1 VQPSRPGAPAP
12 QPETAVAAAVDY
24 TRYDPFAPEMQ
35 QNPFPWYAA
44 LRENAPVWKHASGIV
59 FVSRHDHVS
68 QILADTT
75 TYSSRFASQP
85 TFGSDE
91 VNRKIAAIMEEGFPR
106 VSTMLTE
113 DPPLQT
119 RYRKTVGK
127 ALSTRRILALEGK
140 LRELSVE
147 ILDAWPARGRVDVM
161 NTLSIPLPIRV
172 IGHFLCMKPA
182 VFQHVKRWSDSSV
195 AGLGAIITDEQRIQ
209 AARDVVELQKYWQSE
224 LEARLAQPNDDIIS
238 ALTQA
243 EFEDETG
250 AERRLDLPE
259 MISIIQQLMV
269 AGNETTTKVIN
280 ETFKL
285 LLENYAWF
293 ERMQR
298 EPDGIGAV
306 IEEALRLSTPNQGM
320 FRFVTRDT
328 ELDGV
333 KIPAGGMIW
342 LMFGSANR
350 DARVFPEPDKFD
362 PERPNLKESVAFGRG
377 AHFCIGAPLARLEL
391 RVLFEEVAKRVES
404 FALPAGAK
412 LVYEPSYILRGLA
425 GLELDVVKRA

>member
-1 VQPSRPGAPAP
+1 M
-12 QPETAVAAAVDY
+12 AAAVDY
-24 TRYDPFAPEMQ
+24 NRYDPFAPEMQ

-44 LRENAPVWKHASGIV
+44 LRESAPVWKHPASGIV

-85 TFGSDE
+85 TAGSSD
-91 VNRKIAAIMEEGFPR
+91 VNRQIEEIMREGFPR

-127 ALSTRRILALEGK
+127 ALSTRRILALESK
-140 LRELSVE
+140 MRELSDE
-147 ILDAWPARGRVDVM
+147 ALAQWPARGRVDVM

-172 IGHFLCMKPA
+172 IGHFLCMKPE

-195 AGLGAIITDEQRIQ
+195 AGLGAIITDAQRIQ

-224 LEARLAQPNDDIIS
+224 FEARLASPNDDLIS

-250 AERRLDLPE
+250 AERRLNLAE

-280 ETFKL
+280 ETFKM

-298 EPDGIGAV
+298 DPGVVAAV
-306 IEEALRLSTPNQGM
+306 VEEALRLSTPNQGM

-328 ELDGV
+328 ELDGT
-333 KIPAGGMIW
+333 KIPRGGTIW

-350 DARVFPEPDKFD
+350 DARVFPDPDRFD

-391 RVLFEEVAKRVES
+391 RVLFEQVAKRIDS
-404 FALPAGAK
+404 FALPAGYA
-412 LVYEPSYILRGLA
+412 LTYEPSYILRGLA

>member
-1 VQPSRPGAPAP
+1 M
-12 QPETAVAAAVDY
+12 AAAVDFN
-24 TRYDPFAPEMQ
+24 RYDPFAPEMQ

-44 LRENAPVWKHASGIV
+44 LRESAPVWKHPATGIV
-59 FVSRHDHVS
+59 FVSRHAQVS

-85 TFGSDE
+85 TMGGGE
-91 VNRKIAAIMEEGFPR
+91 VNRTIAEIMADGFPR

-127 ALSTRRILALEGK
+127 ALSTRRILALEAK
-140 LRELSVE
+140 MRELMDEV
-147 ILDAWPARGRVDVM
+147 LAGWPARGRVDVM
-161 NTLSIPLPIRV
+161 ATLSIPLPIRV
-172 IGHFLCMKPA
+172 IGHFLCMKPQ

-195 AGLGAIITDEQRIQ
+195 AGLGAVITDEQRIQ
-209 AARDVVELQKYWQSE
+209 AARDVVELQKYWQTE
-224 LEARLAQPNDDIIS
+224 LEARLASPNDDIIS

-250 AERRLDLPE
+250 TERRLDLPE

-280 ETFKL
+280 ETFRI
-285 LLENYAWF
+285 LLENPHWF
-293 ERMQR
+293 TRMKAD
-298 EPDGIGAV
+298 PGVVGAV
-306 IEEALRLSTPNQGM
+306 VEEALRLSTPNQGM

-333 KIPAGGMIW
+333 KIPKGATIW

-350 DARVFPEPDKFD
+350 DASVFPKPDAFD
-362 PERPNLKESVAFGRG
+362 PERPNIKESVAFGRG

-391 RVLFEEVAKRVES
+391 RVVFEQLARSVES
-404 FALPAGAK
+404 FALPAGYA
-412 LVYEPSYILRGLA
+412 LSYEPSYILRGLA
-425 GLELDVVKRA
+425 GLELDIVKRA

>member
-1 VQPSRPGAPAP
+1 L
-12 QPETAVAAAVDY
+12 AAALDY
-24 TRYDPFAPEMQ
+24 NRYDPFAPEMQ

-44 LRENAPVWKHASGIV
+44 LRENAPIWKHPASGIV
-59 FVSRHDHVS
+59 FVSRHEHVS

-85 TFGSDE
+85 TFGSDA
-91 VNRKIAAIMEEGFPR
+91 VNRQIEAIMAEGFPR

-140 LRELSVE
+140 IRELTEE
-147 ILDAWPARGRVDVM
+147 ILDTWPTRGRVDVM

-172 IGHFLCMKPA
+172 IGHFLCMNPA
-182 VFQHVKRWSDSSV
+182 VFPHVKRWSDSSV

-224 LEARLAQPNDDIIS
+224 FEARRAAPNDDIIS

-250 AERRLDLPE
+250 AERPLNMPE
-259 MISIIQQLMV
+259 LISIVQQLMV

-280 ETFKL
+280 ETFRL
-285 LLENYAWF
+285 LLENPAWF
-293 ERMQR
+293 PRLQR
-298 EPDGIGAV
+298 EPAIINGL
-306 IEEALRLSTPNQGM
+306 IEEALRISTPNQGM
-320 FRFVTRDT
+320 FRFVTQDT

-333 KIPAGGMIW
+333 RIPRGAMIW

-350 DARVFPEPDKFD
+350 DARVFPDPDKFD
-362 PERPNLKESVAFGRG
+362 PLRPNLKESVAFGRG

-391 RVLFEEVAKRVES
+391 KVLFEQVAERIES
-404 FALPAGAK
+404 FTLPAGYE

-425 GLELDVVKRA
+425 GLELDVVRKT

>member
-1 VQPSRPGAPAP
+1 M
-12 QPETAVAAAVDY
+12 AAAVDY
-24 TRYDPFAPEMQ
+24 NRYDPFAPEMQ

-44 LRENAPVWKHASGIV
+44 LRENAPVWKHPATGIV
-59 FVSRHDHVS
+59 FVSRHAEVS
-68 QILADTT
+68 QILADPT

-85 TFGSDE
+85 TTGSSE
-91 VNRKIAAIMEEGFPR
+91 VNRKIQAIMDEGFPR

-127 ALSTRRILALEGK
+127 ALSTRRILALEAK
-140 LRELSVE
+140 MRELTDE
-147 ILDAWPARGRVDVM
+147 ILDDWPARGRVDVM

-172 IGHFLCMKPA
+172 IGHFLCMKPE

-209 AARDVVELQKYWQSE
+209 AARDVVELQKYWKSE
-224 LEARLAQPNDDIIS
+224 FEARLAKPNDDIIS

-250 AERRLDLPE
+250 AERRLDMPE

-280 ETFKL
+280 ETFRM
-285 LLENYAWF
+285 LLESPEWF
-293 ERMQR
+293 ARLQAD
-298 EPDGIGAV
+298 PSLINGLVD
-306 IEEALRLSTPNQGM
+306 EALRISTPNQGM

-333 KIPAGGMIW
+333 KIPRGGTIW

-350 DARVFPEPDKFD
+350 DARVFPDPDKFD
-362 PERPNLKESVAFGRG
+362 PARPNLKESVAFGRG

-391 RVLFEEVAKRVES
+391 KVLFERVAKRLAS
-404 FALPAGAK
+404 FALPAGYK

>member
-1 VQPSRPGAPAP
+1 M
-12 QPETAVAAAVDY
+12 AAAVDFN
-24 TRYDPFAPEMQ
+24 RYDPFAPEMQ

-44 LRENAPVWKHASGIV
+44 LRESAPVWKHPGSGIV
-59 FVSRHDHVS
+59 FVSRHSHLS
-68 QILADTT
+68 QVLADTT
-75 TYSSRFASQP
+75 TYSSRFASQA
-85 TFGSDE
+85 TLGSRD
-91 VNRKIAAIMEEGFPR
+91 VNRQIEAIMEEGFPR

-127 ALSTRRILALEGK
+127 ALSTRRILALESK
-140 LRELSVE
+140 IRELTDE
-147 ILDAWPARGRVDVM
+147 ILETWPARGRVDVM

-172 IGHFLCMKPA
+172 IGHFLCMKPE

-224 LEARLAQPNDDIIS
+224 FEARIANPNDDLIS

-250 AERRLDLPE
+250 EERRLNLGE

-269 AGNETTTKVIN
+269 AGNETTTKVMN
-280 ETFKL
+280 ETFRML
-285 LLENYAWF
+285 VENPQWF
-293 ERMQR
+293 PRLQA
-298 EPDGIGAV
+298 EPAIINGMVD
-306 IEEALRLSTPNQGM
+306 EALRISTPNQGM

-333 KIPAGGMIW
+333 KIPKGGTIW

-350 DARVFPEPDKFD
+350 DASVFPDPDKFD
-362 PERPNLKESVAFGRG
+362 PLRPNLKESVAFGRG

-391 RVLFEEVAKRVES
+391 KVLFEQVAKRLAS
-404 FALPAGAK
+404 FTLPAGYK
-412 LVYEPSYILRGLA
+412 LSYEPSYILRGLA

>member
-1 VQPSRPGAPAP
+1 M
-12 QPETAVAAAVDY
+12 AAAVDY
-24 TRYDPFAPEMQ
+24 RRYDPFAPEMQ

-44 LRENAPVWKHASGIV
+44 LRENAPVWKHPASGVV

-68 QILADTT
+68 QILADTA

-85 TFGSDE
+85 TFGSDA
-91 VNRKIAAIMEEGFPR
+91 VNRQIVAIMEEGFPR

-140 LRELSVE
+140 IRELADE

-161 NTLSIPLPIRV
+161 STLSIPLPIRV
-172 IGHFLCMKPA
+172 IGHFLCMRPQ

-195 AGLGAIITDEQRIQ
+195 AGLGAIITDAQRIQ

-224 LEARLAQPNDDIIS
+224 FEARLASPGDDIIS

-250 AERRLDLPE
+250 AERRLDMPE
-259 MISIIQQLMV
+259 LISIVQQLMV

-280 ETFKL
+280 ETLKL
-285 LLENYAWF
+285 LLENYRWF
-293 ERMQR
+293 ARMQAD
-298 EPDGIGAV
+298 PPIIAAV
-306 IEEALRLSTPNQGM
+306 VEEALRLSTPNQGM

-333 KIPAGGMIW
+333 KVPRGAMIW

-350 DARVFPEPDKFD
+350 DASVFPDPDRFD

-391 RVLFEEVAKRVES
+391 KVLFEEIARRIES
-404 FALPAGAK
+404 FALPAGYA
-412 LVYEPSYILRGLA
+412 LAYEPSYILRGLA
-425 GLELDVVKRA
+425 GLELDVVKRGAP

>member
-1 VQPSRPGAPAP
+1 
-12 QPETAVAAAVDY
+12 VAAAVDFN
-24 TRYDPFAPEMQ
+24 RYDPFAPEMQ

-44 LRENAPVWKHASGIV
+44 LRESAPVWKHPASGIV
-59 FVSRHDHVS
+59 FVSRHSHVS
-68 QILADTT
+68 EILADTT

-85 TFGSDE
+85 TMGSSE
-91 VNRKIAAIMEEGFPR
+91 VNRQIEAIMAEGFPR

-140 LRELSVE
+140 IRELTDE
-147 ILDAWPARGRVDVM
+147 ILETWPARGRVDVM

-172 IGHFLCMKPA
+172 IGHFLCMKPE

-224 LEARLAQPNDDIIS
+224 FEARLANPNDDIIS

-250 AERRLDLPE
+250 EERRLNMGE

-280 ETFKL
+280 ETFRM
-285 LLENYAWF
+285 LLENPQWF
-293 ERMQR
+293 PRLQA
-298 EPDGIGAV
+298 EPAIINGLVD
-306 IEEALRLSTPNQGM
+306 EALRISTPNQGM

-333 KIPAGGMIW
+333 KIPRGGMIW

-350 DARVFPEPDKFD
+350 DASVFPDPDKFD
-362 PERPNLKESVAFGRG
+362 PLRPNLKESVAFGRG

-391 RVLFEEVAKRVES
+391 KVLFEQVAKRIAS
-404 FALPAGAK
+404 FALPAGYK

>member
-1 VQPSRPGAPAP
+1 
-12 QPETAVAAAVDY
+12 VAAAVDY

-35 QNPFPWYAA
+35 QHPFPWYAA
-44 LRENAPVWKHASGIV
+44 LRDNAPVWRHPASGIV
-59 FVSRHDHVS
+59 FVSRHAHVS
-68 QILADTT
+68 QILADTA
-75 TYSSRFASQP
+75 TYSSRFASMP
-85 TFGSDE
+85 TPGSSE
-91 VNRKIAAIMEEGFPR
+91 VNRKIEEIMREGFPR

-127 ALSTRRILALEGK
+127 ALSTRRILALESK
-140 LRELSVE
+140 MRELADE

-161 NTLSIPLPIRV
+161 HTLSIPLPIRV
-172 IGHFLCMKPA
+172 IGHFLCMKPE

-195 AGLGAIITDEQRIQ
+195 AGLGAVITDEQRIQ
-209 AARDVVELQKYWQSE
+209 AARDVVEMQKYWQGE
-224 LEARLAQPNDDIIS
+224 LEARLAQPNDDLIS

-250 AERRLDLPE
+250 AERRLNLPE

-285 LLENYAWF
+285 LIENPAQLA
-293 ERMQR
+293 RMQSD
-298 EPDGIGAV
+298 PSVVASV
-306 IEEALRLSTPNQGM
+306 VEEALRLATPNQGM
-320 FRFVTRDT
+320 FRFVVRDT
-328 ELDGV
+328 SLGDV
-333 KIPAGGMIW
+333 AIPKGTMIW

-350 DARVFPEPDKFD
+350 DASVFPDPDRFD

-391 RVLFEEVAKRVES
+391 KVLFEQVAKRLAS
-404 FALPAGAK
+404 FALPAGYR
-412 LVYEPSYILRGLA
+412 LEYEPSYILRGLA
-425 GLELDVVKRA
+425 GLELEVVKRA